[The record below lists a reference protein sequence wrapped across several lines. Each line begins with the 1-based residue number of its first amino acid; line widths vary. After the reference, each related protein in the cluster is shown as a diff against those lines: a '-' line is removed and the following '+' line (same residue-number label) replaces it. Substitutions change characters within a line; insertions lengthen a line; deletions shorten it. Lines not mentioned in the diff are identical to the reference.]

1 MAGWPDVVAAVNDTI
16 LDTFGE
22 VVTYTPIAALATPFA
37 LTVAWSEDATVRQR
51 QGIQASAMARLVDF
65 PAAPAKGDGIT
76 RNSLVYV
83 VVEQPVDGE
92 DRTALAAETVTL
104 YLRLA

>member
-1 MAGWPDVVAAVNDTI
+1 
-16 LDTFGE
+16 
-22 VVTYTPIAALATPFA
+22 
-37 LTVAWSEDATVRQR
+37 
-51 QGIQASAMARLVDF
+51 MARLVDF